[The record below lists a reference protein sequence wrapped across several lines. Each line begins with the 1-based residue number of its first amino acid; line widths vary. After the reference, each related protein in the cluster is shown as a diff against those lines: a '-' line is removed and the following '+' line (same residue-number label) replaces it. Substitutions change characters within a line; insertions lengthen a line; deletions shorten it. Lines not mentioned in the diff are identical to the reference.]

1 MPVAVIAPSI
11 PKTGIRR
18 KFKPMFK
25 TLPSIVVRMASFC
38 LLMTYNTD
46 TVKLF
51 PKAVWIPA
59 NAEKMTSAKDASLKT
74 EP

>member
-1 MPVAVIAPSI
+1 V
-11 PKTGIRR
+11 
-18 KFKPMFK
+18 
-25 TLPSIVVRMASFC
+25 
-38 LLMTYNTD
+38 D

-59 NAEKMTSAKDASLKT
+59 NAAKMTSAKDASSKA